1 MDDTLIYRKI
11 ELEELNLDLFRK
23 FERRQNVARQLQ
35 KQGDAWVE
43 KPVSLVEEWSR
54 EDYEFLLTCLQ
65 NTIQEGGVV
74 FGAFEGN
81 AVKGFA
87 SISGKPFGYAGTYR
101 DLTSL
106 HVSRELRGR
115 GIGTRLFHLAAGWA
129 LAMGGQ
135 KLLHRRQS
143 GHRKPA
149 LLPGFGLHRRHG
161 AQRGA
166 CEKRADGPAD
176 GVCAVKKLLDSLFFF
191 VI

>member
-11 ELEELNLDLFRK
+11 EMEELKLELFRK
-23 FERRQNVARQLQ
+23 FQRRQNVDRQLQ

-43 KPVSLVEEWSR
+43 RPVSLVEEWSK
-54 EDYEFLLTCLQ
+54 EDYEFLLACLQ
-65 NTIQEGGVV
+65 DTIREGGVV

-87 SISGKPFGYAGTYR
+87 SVSGNPLGYAGTYR

-106 HVSRELRGR
+106 HVSRDMRGR

-135 KLLHRRQS
+135 KLYIAANPAIESQFFYRALGCTDAQEPDEEHMKNAPKDRQ
-143 GHRKPA
+143 
-149 LLPGFGLHRRHG
+149 LEYVL
-161 AQRGA
+161 
-166 CEKRADGPAD
+166 
-176 GVCAVKKLLDSLFFF
+176 
-191 VI
+191 

>member
-11 ELEELNLDLFRK
+11 EMEELKLELFRK
-23 FERRQNVARQLQ
+23 FQRRQNVDRQLQ

-43 KPVSLVEEWSR
+43 RPVSMVEEWSK
-54 EDYEFLLTCLQ
+54 EDYEFLLACLQ
-65 NTIQEGGVV
+65 DTIREGGVV

-87 SISGKPFGYAGTYR
+87 SVSGNPLGYAGTYR

-106 HVSRELRGR
+106 HVSRDMRGR

-135 KLLHRRQS
+135 KLYIAANPAIESQLFYRALGCTDAQEPDEEHMKNAPKDRQ
-143 GHRKPA
+143 
-149 LLPGFGLHRRHG
+149 LEYVL
-161 AQRGA
+161 
-166 CEKRADGPAD
+166 
-176 GVCAVKKLLDSLFFF
+176 
-191 VI
+191 

>member
-129 LAMGGQ
+129 WADRNFTSPPIRPS
-135 KLLHRRQS
+135 KAS
-143 GHRKPA
+143 S
-149 LLPGFGLHRRHG
+149 FTGLWAAPTPWSSTR
-161 AQRGA
+161 
-166 CEKRADGPAD
+166 
-176 GVCAVKKLLDSLFFF
+176 SM
-191 VI
+191 